1 MDPSVIKWCKW
12 YKELERL
19 FSWLRFGTLRSE
31 CCGKIRG
38 FRVEPQICSLFPE
51 CGRPACPLDLFHTFS
66 ALCQAFS
73 SSRKWQPWSTPPP
86 PPTPYPTPKGGDT
99 QLLLCSVLCMWLGM
113 SLPTADS
120 FLALE
125 APPTCSTILQCQISV
140 RSSKSGRKSVG
151 SVAHTHWCLQ
161 QAEATLPPTRTTSVL
176 PCFVAFGGTLNEHL
190 KAF

>member
-86 PPTPYPTPKGGDT
+86 LLPPTPPPKEGTLSSSCALSYACDWECHY
-99 QLLLCSVLCMWLGM
+99 LLLTPSSSWRLLPLARSSCSV
-113 SLPTADS
+113 
-120 FLALE
+120 
-125 APPTCSTILQCQISV
+125 
-140 RSSKSGRKSVG
+140 KSV
-151 SVAHTHWCLQ
+151 SDPQ
-161 QAEATLPPTRTTSVL
+161 SQEESQ
-176 PCFVAFGGTLNEHL
+176 
-190 KAF
+190 